1 MVVYQFDKPT
11 ETIFRYVCENPKA
24 NLIMLE
30 CLHNDYYNPKK
41 SKANDN
47 PKLYG
52 DYAKSCTDYLVDCG
66 LIFSKKE
73 DIYTFFFPSAK
84 GIAYAKFRRKN
95 WILQYLPYFIS
106 SVSFVMSVITF
117 ILSVLAFIK

>member
-66 LIFSKKE
+66 LIFSKKKVS
-73 DIYTFFFPSAK
+73 THSFFRLPKVLHTQSSEEKIGFYN
-84 GIAYAKFRRKN
+84 IC
-95 WILQYLPYFIS
+95 LTLYLLCP
-106 SVSFVMSVITF
+106 
-117 ILSVLAFIK
+117 LLCLL

>member
-11 ETIFRYVCENPKA
+11 EIIFRYVCENPKA

-41 SKANDN
+41 SKADDN

-52 DYAKSCTDYLVDCG
+52 DYAKSCADYLVDCG

-73 DIYTFFFPSAK
+73 GIYTFFFSVCQRYC
-84 GIAYAKFRRKN
+84 IRKVQKKKLDFTIFALLYIFCVLCYVCYN
-95 WILQYLPYFIS
+95 FY
-106 SVSFVMSVITF
+106 SVCSCID
-117 ILSVLAFIK
+117 